1 MSGCPIPVG
10 ARGDGIEMI
19 HVYINYPNTRA
30 SAHSEGSCSRIQQAH
45 KHNQRVIEITRSSL
59 GGELVRL
66 ESDVQFGSSQSVNDV
81 WLRIDLGDI
90 EFEHAVAK
98 HVLVLLGRR
107 YRPFASVELERH
119 C

>member
-1 MSGCPIPVG
+1 
-10 ARGDGIEMI
+10 MI
-19 HVYINYPNTRA
+19 HVYVNYPNMRA
-30 SAHSEGSCSRIQQAH
+30 SAHSHENCSRIQQAH
-45 KHNQRVIEITRSSL
+45 KRNQRVIEITRSTL
-59 GGELVRL
+59 AGETARL
-66 ESDVQFGSSQSVNDV
+66 ESDLPFGSSQEVNDL
-81 WLRIDLGDI
+81 WLRIDLGDS

>member
-1 MSGCPIPVG
+1 
-10 ARGDGIEMI
+10 MI

-30 SAHSEGSCSRIQQAH
+30 SAHSDRSCARIQQAH
-45 KHNQRVIEITRSSL
+45 KDNQRVIEFTRSSL
-59 GGELVRL
+59 GRQFARV
-66 ESDVQFGSSQSVNDV
+66 ESGLRFGSSRDINDL
-81 WLRIDLGDI
+81 WLRIDLGDN

-107 YRPFASVELERH
+107 YRPFAGLELERH